1 VARRAEADPL
11 RRRAER
17 RGRWSESLAA
27 WYLRAKLYRILA
39 RRYRTPVGEVDLIAR
54 RGRTIVFVEVK
65 RRPTEAEAIDAVR
78 PAARRRIARAAE
90 HWVASHPAA
99 LGFDRRFD
107 LIVDVPGRGL
117 RHLKAVFDIE
127 GQPW

>member
-1 VARRAEADPL
+1 MAPKAEPDPL

-65 RRPTEAEAIDAVR
+65 RRSTEAEAIEAVR
-78 PAARRRIARAAE
+78 PAARRRIARAE

-107 LIVDVPGRGL
+107 VIVVVPGHGL
-117 RHLKAVFDIE
+117 RHLQAVFDVE
-127 GQPW
+127 GRPW

>member
-1 VARRAEADPL
+1 VAPKAEPDPL

-65 RRPTEAEAIDAVR
+65 RRPTEAEAIEAVR

-90 HWVASHPAA
+90 HWVAAHPAA

-107 LIVDVPGRGL
+107 VIVAVPGRGL
-117 RHLKAVFDIE
+117 RHLQAVFDVE
-127 GQPW
+127 GRPW